1 MTICRSTITQLQLD
15 PEQIESVTL
24 LTDIADKAQ
33 FGPTAA
39 DGVLYIRTRRGG
51 RGPLSVRIG
60 FERGVSVVDRFPEWV
75 SAWTMPR

>member
-1 MTICRSTITQLQLD
+1 MNLLARGNAIRYIVDDMPVYITQLQLD

-60 FERGVSVVDRFPEWV
+60 FSG
-75 SAWTMPR
+75 A